1 MALEQ
6 TFTGVSEDGLHFS
19 IRFGGA
25 RLRRLSVPLWK
36 AMTFPVR
43 PLFLSALP
51 VAVVWVPVQ
60 LIWNNFGSSGIG
72 SSPVK
77 LQELTSGAEWLS
89 GQRFSGS
96 SFREEITEWVNSLG
110 LDITAE

>member
-1 MALEQ
+1 MESYD
-6 TFTGVSEDGLHFS
+6 FTGKM
-19 IRFGGA
+19 I
-25 RLRRLSVPLWK
+25 VPFW
-36 AMTFPVR
+36 T
-43 PLFLSALP
+43 
-51 VAVVWVPVQ
+51 
-60 LIWNNFGSSGIG
+60 FGSSGIG
-72 SSPVK
+72 SRPVK